1 MAHIGR
7 PRALDE
13 FKRREICALVSAG
26 CGIGTAARYVGCNP
40 VTIRREALRNPDF
53 HERLRRAELAAEL
66 EPLQAMKRAASTH
79 WRAAAWLLERSHP
92 NRFGRR
98 SAESVSPDQIES
110 LMVQLG
116 EAIAKELPDD
126 ATAERVAR
134 RIATMVQNTLRQDW
148 AASHPRRDSARR
160 VSTKP
165 PSLPEQPLPSPAP
178 EGNSAMPS
186 PRTDTL

>member
-1 MAHIGR
+1 MAQIGR

-13 FKRREICALVSAG
+13 FKRREICALVTAG

-79 WRAAAWLLERSHP
+79 WRAAAWLLERTHP

-98 SAESVSPDQIES
+98 SADTVSPDQIES

-116 EAIAKELPDD
+116 EAIAEEMPDD
-126 ATAERVAR
+126 DTAERIAR
-134 RIATMVQNTLRQDW
+134 RVTTMVHNTLRESW
-148 AASHPRRDSARR
+148 AASHAS
-160 VSTKP
+160 
-165 PSLPEQPLPSPAP
+165 PESVRPQPAQPQPIAGQPLP
-178 EGNSAMPS
+178 
-186 PRTDTL
+186 